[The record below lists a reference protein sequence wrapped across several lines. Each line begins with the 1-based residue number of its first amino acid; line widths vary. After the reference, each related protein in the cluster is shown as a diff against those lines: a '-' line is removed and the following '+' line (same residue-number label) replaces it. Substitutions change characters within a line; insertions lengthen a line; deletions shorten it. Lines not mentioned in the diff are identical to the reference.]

1 MEPAYAAGFLPV
13 VDAWL
18 RGERLAPLPMAERD
32 ILPAVALGQGAFVLS
47 EYGQAVPPEDAPD
60 GSVAL
65 MHICGTITKHDQGC
79 GPAGMETKA
88 DLLRRCYANDRIRAV
103 VLVIES
109 GGGEVGAVRIMD
121 EAIAGRN
128 KPVGAFIDDYA
139 YSAAYGIA
147 TACDLV
153 VAGST
158 LARTGS
164 IGTYLTIADYSERYK
179 QMGIKLTDIYASAS
193 TDKNR
198 EYLEALGGNPE
209 PLRRMVDV
217 YNEHVLAT
225 VERNRAGKLAAGRE
239 VWGTGRE
246 WFAPEAVELG
256 LIDGID
262 TLDNFINYFNV

>member
-1 MEPAYAAGFLPV
+1 MP
-13 VDAWL
+13 
-18 RGERLAPLPMAERD
+18 RSAP
-32 ILPAVALGQGAFVLS
+32 
-47 EYGQAVPPEDAPD
+47 
-60 GSVAL
+60 VAL
-65 MHICGTITKHDQGC
+65 MRIAGSITKHDQDC
-79 GPAGMETKA
+79 GPAGMATKA
-88 DLLRRCYANDRIRAV
+88 DLLRRCYANDHIKAV

-121 EAIAGRN
+121 EAVAGRN

-153 VAGST
+153 VAGSAQ
-158 LARTGS
+158 ARTGS

-209 PLRRMVDV
+209 PLRKMVDV
-217 YNEHVLAT
+217 YNEHFLST
-225 VERNRAGKLAAGRE
+225 VEKNRAGKLTAGRE
-239 VWGTGRE
+239 VWGTGKE